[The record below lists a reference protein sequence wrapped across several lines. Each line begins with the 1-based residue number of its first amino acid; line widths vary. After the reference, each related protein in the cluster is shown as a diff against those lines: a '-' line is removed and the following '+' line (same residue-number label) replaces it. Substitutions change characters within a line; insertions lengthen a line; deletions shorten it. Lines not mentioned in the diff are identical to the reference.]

1 MGKKN
6 RYKKV
11 ASERLPNFAASNAE
25 RNKSKSRPHF
35 GDRLKINPLGLE
47 ASTKLGG
54 KPWVRLVN
62 ARSQL

>member
-11 ASERLPNFAASNAE
+11 TSGRLPNFAASKAE
-25 RNKSKSRPHF
+25 RNKSKSEPHF

-47 ASTKLGG
+47 ASTK
-54 KPWVRLVN
+54 
-62 ARSQL
+62 